1 MVWASDR
8 SDIAFGG
15 VRGIVYRLG
24 FSAGMGHG
32 FAILCSVAL
41 MGALNVG
48 IAEEG
53 IVTGRFFYARKKR
66 AYARSETR
74 T

>member
-1 MVWASDR
+1 MGIGSHRHRIWR
-8 SDIAFGG
+8 SSGALLSPWL
-15 VRGIVYRLG
+15 LG
-24 FSAGMGHG
+24 RHG
-32 FAILCSVAL
+32 ARIRILCSVAH